1 MTARQIDDRVPIGD
15 PERDVIEGQGLH
27 AATIPSAFRLT
38 SWSPV
43 TDQRFRLVERELD
56 VFLRDDAVVLRFAAV
71 FFPPRDAAALDG
83 ARLSALAFLPPAL
96 AAFFLAAVFFPPR
109 DAAAFDG
116 ARFAELVFLRAA
128 LVVFF
133 RAELVV
139 FLRAAP
145 AAFFFA
151 AVFFPPREAA
161 AFDGARFAELV
172 FLRAALVVFLRA
184 DVVVFLFAAA
194 VFLRPAVDVFLRAA
208 VELFFAAELFF
219 RPAPADFLRALVPPV
234 FEREDALAALVELDP
249 EDAASPVSARCWLTV
264 RAAISS
270 ARSGERPSSSS
281 LSLMCS
287 YCRSRLSLHASGIST
302 PRVACGGSF
311 PHIEVCNARSASR

>member
-56 VFLRDDAVVLRFAAV
+56 VFLRDDVVLRFAAV
-71 FFPPRDAAALDG
+71 VLPPREAAALDG

-96 AAFFLAAVFFPPR
+96 AALFFAAVFFPPR
-109 DAAAFDG
+109 DAAAF
-116 ARFAELVFLRAA
+116 E
-128 LVVFF
+128 
-133 RAELVV
+133 
-139 FLRAAP
+139 
-145 AAFFFA
+145 
-151 AVFFPPREAA
+151 
-161 AFDGARFAELV
+161 GARFAELV

-184 DVVVFLFAAA
+184 DVIVFFFAAA

-219 RPAPADFLRALVPPV
+219 RPALADLLRELVPPV

-264 RAAISS
+264 RAAISA

-302 PRVACGGSF
+302 PRVGCGGSF